1 MATSPSEIRLN
12 RRFNDAIEVR
22 YAALE
27 EVCQGLADGTISFG
41 EAIRQL
47 RTGVTGLSQSDFA
60 RACKLSLRTVRL
72 LEQDEGNPTVATL
85 NSIFKLF
92 GMRVG
97 VVRVRR
103 APIKLSD

>member
-1 MATSPSEIRLN
+1 MATITQN
-12 RRFNDAIEVR
+12 RWFNDAIEDR

-27 EVCQGLADGTISFG
+27 GVRHGLADGTISFG

-60 RACKLSLRTVRL
+60 RACKRSLRTVRL